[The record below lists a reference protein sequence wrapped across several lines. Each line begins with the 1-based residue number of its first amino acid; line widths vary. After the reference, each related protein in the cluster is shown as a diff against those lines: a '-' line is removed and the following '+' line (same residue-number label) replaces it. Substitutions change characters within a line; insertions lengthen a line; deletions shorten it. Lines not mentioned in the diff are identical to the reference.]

1 MNQAKTRL
9 AALALLDRALANV
22 ADEDIDRLAAALNPE
37 LRAAYAE
44 LIGESWTP
52 PADPTDGEPA
62 AVELVPVAVLT
73 REAVGRGRI
82 NGTLERVAAVLSDAC
97 LADCVTVLGD
107 AADNPNEE
115 QLLAVTD
122 GLIER
127 HGLSTVQLM
136 LASAVA
142 GEATAAPLCTRLLR
156 HHEVLALPAP
166 SASGPPLRRQPGDD
180 DPARAALR
188 EKRKQERARKQ
199 AEQRARREQA
209 DRAGHRG

>member
-44 LIGESWTP
+44 LIGEQWP
-52 PADPTDGEPA
+52 RPADTPEGEA
-62 AVELVPVAVLT
+62 APVELVPVAVTT

-82 NGTLERVAAVLSDAC
+82 SGTLERVAAVLSDTC
-97 LADCVTVLGD
+97 LEDCVTVLGD
-107 AADNPNEE
+107 AADNPDEE

-142 GEATAAPLCTRLLR
+142 GEAAAAPLCIRLLK

-166 SASGPPLRRQPGDD
+166 AVSGPPLRQQASGD

-188 EKRKQERARKQ
+188 DKRKQDKARKQ

-209 DRAGHRG
+209 SRAGHRG